1 MHHILQMFQ
10 FLRSLWLVW
19 IVSSS
24 PLVERW
30 ERKMMMRM
38 SWWWWWWGWDDNQSH
53 PLSFT
58 TTNFQNVG
66 PFGPLLE
73 HCISYYES
81 LGIPKILKKLVEIQ
95 IKYWVYMKE
104 ISAVRYFDVVRQ
116 GFQKHLALTALFNLD
131 IRWQQHRGWHG
142 GLCTNGKVR
151 VREVEPDLSR

>member
-1 MHHILQMFQ
+1 M
-10 FLRSLWLVW
+10 
-19 IVSSS
+19 
-24 PLVERW
+24 
-30 ERKMMMRM
+30 
-38 SWWWWWWGWDDNQSH
+38 
-53 PLSFT
+53 
-58 TTNFQNVG
+58 NFQNVG

-131 IRWQQHRGWHG
+131 IRWQQHRGRHG
-142 GLCTNGKVR
+142 GLGTNGEVR
-151 VREVEPDLSR
+151 V